1 MVVGI
6 STVSKLPASQ
16 RVRPSVVPKRELSV
30 GKSFAISS
38 LHIPNSDSAK
48 YESGSEA
55 GDVIDL
61 GAPRRVRRT
70 PVSLPRAPR
79 LYTPNPRLYPGPK
92 AKDEPK
98 RRSGRSE
105 ASRPRRRKRK
115 FCRPVPNSRLY
126 RPAPPRVRPPP
137 PPSPRPRAA
146 WSPPTGRV
154 LESASRVALR
164 VLRARSPVPP
174 PPPPPAPATPSA
186 GRRLVVTLPAAGD
199 ARSAMS
205 APRHS
210 TSPECSDGNDPS
222 SAPSEFLSEFLSAIM
237 RRQYAEALEYCRL
250 ILQYEPHNATARGFY
265 PLLRHKLRIQ
275 SPPPPTRTFKD
286 ETSSSEENTPKHG
299 RLSDELLKQS
309 VETECSAEL
318 SASEGLGSGSGAC
331 SSLELDS
338 SEPASPRRTDTTDPS
353 DSSSWHCDS
362 GGSHSERDDNGN
374 PTPRHGA
381 DDAAAADADLRN
393 DNSPLQGV
401 QEQTSSMSSLQRL
414 RAHFACSIK

>member
-1 MVVGI
+1 
-6 STVSKLPASQ
+6 
-16 RVRPSVVPKRELSV
+16 
-30 GKSFAISS
+30 
-38 LHIPNSDSAK
+38 
-48 YESGSEA
+48 
-55 GDVIDL
+55 
-61 GAPRRVRRT
+61 
-70 PVSLPRAPR
+70 
-79 LYTPNPRLYPGPK
+79 
-92 AKDEPK
+92 
-98 RRSGRSE
+98 
-105 ASRPRRRKRK
+105 
-115 FCRPVPNSRLY
+115 
-126 RPAPPRVRPPP
+126 
-137 PPSPRPRAA
+137 
-146 WSPPTGRV
+146 
-154 LESASRVALR
+154 
-164 VLRARSPVPP
+164 
-174 PPPPPAPATPSA
+174 
-186 GRRLVVTLPAAGD
+186 
-199 ARSAMS
+199 
-205 APRHS
+205 
-210 TSPECSDGNDPS
+210 
-222 SAPSEFLSEFLSAIM
+222 M

-275 SPPPPTRTFKD
+275 SPPPPTRTFKGTHLVDYSLTRDEPPLTPKYVIAD

-299 RLSDELLKQS
+299 RLSDEQLKQS

>member
-164 VLRARSPVPP
+164 
-174 PPPPPAPATPSA
+174 
-186 GRRLVVTLPAAGD
+186 AGD

-299 RLSDELLKQS
+299 RLSDEQLKQFMFQS

>member
-174 PPPPPAPATPSA
+174 PPPPPARRATRAPPCPPPD
-186 GRRLVVTLPAAGD
+186 TPP
-199 ARSAMS
+199 ARSARTGTTP
-205 APRHS
+205 PRR
-210 TSPECSDGNDPS
+210 PAS
-222 SAPSEFLSEFLSAIM
+222 S
-237 RRQYAEALEYCRL
+237 Y
-250 ILQYEPHNATARGFY
+250 
-265 PLLRHKLRIQ
+265 LR
-275 SPPPPTRTFKD
+275 F
-286 ETSSSEENTPKHG
+286 
-299 RLSDELLKQS
+299 DEL
-309 VETECSAEL
+309 
-318 SASEGLGSGSGAC
+318 
-331 SSLELDS
+331 
-338 SEPASPRRTDTTDPS
+338 
-353 DSSSWHCDS
+353 
-362 GGSHSERDDNGN
+362 
-374 PTPRHGA
+374 
-381 DDAAAADADLRN
+381 
-393 DNSPLQGV
+393 
-401 QEQTSSMSSLQRL
+401 
-414 RAHFACSIK
+414 